1 MYYCLGT
8 IYLYRQVYLVNKAC
22 VLAMVKTPRIDRRTI
37 STTSIRIQ
45 PSVLQLLNQLKQK
58 HGFKDLNSTIKYY
71 LPSSVDDNKPVFLTA
86 KQAYDLTHRQPLNR
100 LIKETSASRIKQ
112 TNNHRVKEYSESP
125 KYSRQNRK
133 YQRWQVTHMLL

>member
-1 MYYCLGT
+1 
-8 IYLYRQVYLVNKAC
+8 
-22 VLAMVKTPRIDRRTI
+22 MVKTPRIDRRNI
-37 STTSIRIQ
+37 ATTSIRIQ

-71 LPSSVDDNKPVFLTA
+71 LPSNIDDNKPVFLTA
-86 KQAYDLTHRQPLNR
+86 KQAYDLTHRQSINR
-100 LIKETSASRIKQ
+100 LIKETSAGIIKQ
-112 TNNHRVKEYSESP
+112 TNDHHVKGYSESP